1 MQLLPV
7 NIEKL
12 EKDKDVKKL
21 KDILVKYKD
30 PNKRMKAAYA
40 LGRIMG
46 EPYEKQAETV
56 LSDVAKDDNQDPSI
70 RNHCVL
76 SLGKQQTENSNIM
89 VNLLKSITH
98 KFFCL
103 LQIICYY

>member
-1 MQLLPV
+1 MFEELMQLLPV

-40 LGRIMG
+40 
-46 EPYEKQAETV
+46 
-56 LSDVAKDDNQDPSI
+56 
-70 RNHCVL
+70 
-76 SLGKQQTENSNIM
+76 
-89 VNLLKSITH
+89 
-98 KFFCL
+98 
-103 LQIICYY
+103 